1 MTQGNV
7 AHAYLFVGPPHVG
20 KFTIARW
27 FARELLLTDVLPEKR
42 EEAAHAIHRLLHPD
56 LLVLDQLW
64 IEDVC
69 EDWERI
75 ALTSNVS
82 QQHRAKGN
90 PAKTDTIGI
99 DDIRAIQ
106 ERIYDSRMGTF
117 SCCLIRGAERITAPA
132 ANAFL
137 KILEE
142 PPEGRVFILTAQSL
156 GDLLPTVV
164 SRMRTIHFTTLPEE
178 ELAELVR
185 DRTPEERIFFL
196 QCARGAPGKLLT
208 LLHDPDL
215 LRTERMMHAEALAFW
230 KSDALLEKL
239 HLLKR
244 LLKREYAAD
253 RFLLHLALA
262 MRDSGTTLS
271 PSACRSFHDLCRDL
285 QTNAHREL
293 LVQRFVLAVMQDH
306 AKENVTL
313 QHV

>member
-27 FARELLLTDVLPEKR
+27 FARELLLADVLPEKR

-64 IEDVC
+64 IEDIC

-90 PAKTDTIGI
+90 SPAKTDTIGI

-106 ERIYDSRMGTF
+106 ERIYESRMGTF
-117 SCCLIRGAERITAPA
+117 SCCLIRSAERMNAPA

-178 ELAELVR
+178 ELAVLVR
-185 DRTPEERIFFL
+185 DCTPEERLFSL
-196 QCARGAPGKLLT
+196 QSARGAPGKLLT

-215 LRTERMMHAEALAFW
+215 LRTERMMRAEALAFW

-239 HLLKR
+239 RLLKR
-244 LLKREYAAD
+244 LLKREHAAD
-253 RFLLHLALA
+253 RFLLHLALT

-271 PSACRSFHDLCRDL
+271 PSVCRSFHDLCRDL

-293 LVQRFVLAVMQDH
+293 LVQRFVLAVMSDK
-306 AKENVTL
+306 AKANMSW
-313 QHV
+313 